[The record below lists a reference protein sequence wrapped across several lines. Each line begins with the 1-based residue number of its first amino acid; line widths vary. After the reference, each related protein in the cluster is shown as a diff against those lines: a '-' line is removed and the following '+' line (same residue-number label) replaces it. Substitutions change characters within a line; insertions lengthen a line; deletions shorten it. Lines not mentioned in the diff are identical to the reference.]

1 VHVCLEAGVIF
12 GRSGRSANKWFYSEV
27 KFVMEG
33 RAMGIDECVQK
44 RAQKCVINRRFFPPF
59 LS

>member
-1 VHVCLEAGVIF
+1 MI
-12 GRSGRSANKWFYSEV
+12 GRLGRSANKWFSSEV

-44 RAQKCVINRRFFPPF
+44 RALRNCVINRRFPPLFF
-59 LS
+59 LEPKGNQ